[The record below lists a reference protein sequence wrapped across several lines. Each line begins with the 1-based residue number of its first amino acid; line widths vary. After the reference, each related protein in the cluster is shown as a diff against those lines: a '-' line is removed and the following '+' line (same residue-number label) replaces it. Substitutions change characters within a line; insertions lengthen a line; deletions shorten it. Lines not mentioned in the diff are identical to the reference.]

1 MVPAIAERWII
12 MDDGASYIFR
22 LRDGIWP
29 DGTAITAETTAAA
42 LRKALAALKGTALG
56 LDLMAIAQVRVMAT
70 RVIEIDLIAP
80 EPDLLTLLAQPE
92 LGLLRAARGSGLMA
106 LKRENGQLLLS
117 LIPPEQ
123 RGLPP
128 QESFARRSRT
138 LVVELV
144 AAARGV
150 ARFNDGYVDA
160 LLGGRIDSLPLAQI
174 GGLSRGNVQL
184 DPVIGMFGIMIDG
197 AQGFLAESPN
207 REALALA
214 IDRDALIAAFNIG
227 GWQSTTRIVAPG
239 IPGDLGTVGE
249 RWVGMALAQRRAL
262 AAERVARWQ
271 ATGQAAPILRIAM
284 PGGPGSQ
291 IVFDRL
297 AADFAA
303 IGIKLTRT
311 PEGAPAELRLID
323 VAARYARP
331 AWFLNQLACSVHKAA
346 CNQVGDA
353 RLAEARAASDPRDR
367 AALLGEAE
375 AEITAANGYIP
386 IARPLR
392 WSLVRSN
399 VAGFAPNP
407 LGWHPLPPLAVLPR

>member
-1 MVPAIAERWII
+1 MNRLHRLALLFAFALLAQGCGRSAQGPLPVALIGDRSALQGASIRLPPAGQVLRAATGEGLVGFDKEGRVVPAIAERWII

-144 AAARGV
+144 PAARGV

-214 IDRDALIAAFNIG
+214 IDR
-227 GWQSTTRIVAPG
+227 
-239 IPGDLGTVGE
+239 
-249 RWVGMALAQRRAL
+249 
-262 AAERVARWQ
+262 
-271 ATGQAAPILRIAM
+271 
-284 PGGPGSQ
+284 
-291 IVFDRL
+291 
-297 AADFAA
+297 
-303 IGIKLTRT
+303 
-311 PEGAPAELRLID
+311 
-323 VAARYARP
+323 
-331 AWFLNQLACSVHKAA
+331 
-346 CNQVGDA
+346 
-353 RLAEARAASDPRDR
+353 
-367 AALLGEAE
+367 
-375 AEITAANGYIP
+375 
-386 IARPLR
+386 
-392 WSLVRSN
+392 
-399 VAGFAPNP
+399 
-407 LGWHPLPPLAVLPR
+407 